1 MAEQEIIPLVRF
13 EGFSEEWEEKELG
26 EVLTERKVLQKI
38 TDDAPILA
46 FASGQGVIDRSER
59 RSNNRDHL
67 TRDQANKIYKLTE
80 YDDIVY
86 NPSNLKYGA
95 IDRNK
100 HGRGVISPIYV
111 TFTTGEESSF
121 IELIVKSE
129 KFKLKAL
136 LYEEGTVVKRQSVKP
151 ENLLSLNIYI
161 TSNPV
166 EQAQIGKLFQKID
179 QMIGLHQRKHEKLVT
194 LKKAMLKK
202 MFPQNGATTPEIR
215 FKGFSEPWG
224 EKALGDIFTNISSN
238 TLSRSELNYNSG
250 LAKNVHYG
258 DVLIKFG
265 ELLDIA
271 KDEVPYISS
280 DELVNKFKA
289 AKLQDGDIIIAD
301 AAEDESVGKCVELIN
316 VGKQVVLSGL
326 HTIALRPT
334 APFAPQYLGYFMNSP
349 AFHDQLL
356 RLMQGTKVL
365 SISRSAIK
373 DTYIFSPVDEAE
385 QARIGTYFRQLDA
398 LIAQH
403 GRQLE
408 KLKQIKAACL
418 DRMFV

>member
-1 MAEQEIIPLVRF
+1 MVPPIRF
-13 EGFSEEWEEKELG
+13 KGFSEEWEKKELG

-38 TDDAPILA
+38 SADAPILA

-86 NPSNLKYGA
+86 NPANLKYGA

-111 TFTTGEESSF
+111 TFITEEESSF

-129 KFKLKAL
+129 KFKLRAL

-151 ENLLSLNIYI
+151 ENLLSLNIHI
-161 TSNPV
+161 TPNPE

-215 FKGFSEPWG
+215 FKGFSEPWEEKPLGNIG
-224 EKALGDIFTNISSN
+224 EAYSGLSGKNKDDFGHGEGRFVTYMNVFSNAISDPKMTERVEIDKGQNEVKAGDVFFTISSETPDEVGMSSVWVNNTNNVYLNSFCFGFRPSIKNDSYYLAYMLRSNDFRWKVSFLAQGISRYNISKNKVMDISVSIPC
-238 TLSRSELNYNSG
+238 LHEQQKIGNYFHQ
-250 LAKNVHYG
+250 L
-258 DVLIKFG
+258 
-265 ELLDIA
+265 
-271 KDEVPYISS
+271 
-280 DELVNKFKA
+280 DELV
-289 AKLQDGDIIIAD
+289 
-301 AAEDESVGKCVELIN
+301 
-316 VGKQVVLSGL
+316 
-326 HTIALRPT
+326 
-334 APFAPQYLGYFMNSP
+334 
-349 AFHDQLL
+349 
-356 RLMQGTKVL
+356 
-365 SISRSAIK
+365 
-373 DTYIFSPVDEAE
+373 
-385 QARIGTYFRQLDA
+385 
-398 LIAQH
+398 AQH
-403 GRQLE
+403 GTQVK
-408 KLKQIKAACL
+408 KLKQIKAAFL
-418 DRMFV
+418 EKMFV